1 MKVLVTG
8 GSGFIGTNV
17 CDNLLRL
24 GVPTL
29 NLDIAAPR
37 NAAHFA
43 IWQRLDIC
51 RADDLRQAVNGF
63 QPDTVLHLAARTDL
77 DGKSLQD
84 YAANTRG
91 VESMVDAAL
100 ACNAVRRVVFASS
113 RLVCKIGHAP
123 TDETDYCPTT
133 AYGESKV
140 AGEQIVRLRAATA
153 PWDWIQVRPTSI
165 WGPWFGVPYKLFF
178 DAVARGRYMHPRG
191 TNILKSFG
199 FVGNTVQ
206 QLMAI
211 AAAEKALIDRKTIY
225 LADYPPIQVSRM
237 AALIRQELG
246 IGAGKEVPMAV
257 LQGLARIGDAARALG
272 WKQPPLTSFRLANLV
287 TPMVYDL
294 TPLEVIAGKPPFDLA
309 DGVRQTVA
317 WMRAHGHL
325 A

>member
-17 CDNLLRL
+17 CGHLLRQ

-37 NAAHFA
+37 DAAQLA
-43 IWQRLDIC
+43 VWQRLDIC
-51 RADDLRQAVNGF
+51 HTADLRQAVDDF
-63 QPDTVLHLAARTDL
+63 APDTILHLAARTDL
-77 DGKSLQD
+77 DGKSPQD

-91 VESMVDAAL
+91 VENMIDAAL
-100 ACNAVRRVVFASS
+100 ACKSVQRVVFASS
-113 RLVCKIGHAP
+113 RLVCKIGYTP
-123 TDETDYCPTT
+123 SSETDYCPTT

-140 AGEQIVRLRAATA
+140 AGEKIVRARAQGA
-153 PWDWIQVRPTSI
+153 PWGWVQVRPTSI

-178 DAVARGRYMHPRG
+178 DAVARGRYVHPRG
-191 TNILKSFG
+191 VNILKSFG

-211 AAAEKALIDRKTIY
+211 TAAETSQIDRKTIY
-225 LADYPPIQVSRM
+225 LADYPPIQVSNM

-246 IGAGKEVPMAV
+246 IARGREVPMAV
-257 LQGLARIGDAARALG
+257 LKLVARLGDIAKAFG
-272 WKQPPLTSFRLANLV
+272 WAQPPLTSFRLANLV

-294 TPLEVIAGKPPFDLA
+294 APLQAIAGPLQFDLA

-317 WMRAHGHL
+317 WMRDHGEL
-325 A
+325 R

>member
-8 GSGFIGTNV
+8 GSGFIGTNL
-17 CDNLLRL
+17 CDHLLRQ

-29 NLDIAAPR
+29 NLDVAAPR
-37 NAAHFA
+37 NASHAA
-43 IWQRLDIC
+43 IWMRLDIR
-51 RADDLRQAVNGF
+51 RAADLRMAVNDF
-63 QPDTVLHLAARTDL
+63 APDTILHLAARTDL

-84 YAANTRG
+84 YAANTAG

-100 ACNAVRRVVFASS
+100 ACKTVRRVVFASS
-113 RLVCKIGHAP
+113 RLVCKIGYTP
-123 TDETDYCPTT
+123 TGETDYCPTT

-140 AGEQIVRLRAATA
+140 AGEKIVRDRAFGA

-178 DAVARGRYMHPRG
+178 DAVARGRYVHPRG
-191 TNILKSFG
+191 VNILKSFG

-211 AAAEKALIDRKTIY
+211 TAAERKMIDRKTIY
-225 LADYPPIQVSRM
+225 LADYPPIQVDKM
-237 AALIRQELG
+237 AALIREELG
-246 IGAGKEVPMAV
+246 IAPGKEVPMLV
-257 LQGLARIGDAARALG
+257 LQGLARIGDAAKALG

-294 TPLEVIAGKPPFDLA
+294 SPLQAIAGELKFDMA

-317 WMRAHGHL
+317 WMRADGDL
-325 A
+325 R

>member
-17 CDNLLRL
+17 CDHLLRQ
-24 GVPTL
+24 GVATL
-29 NLDIAAPR
+29 NLDTEAPR
-37 NAAHFA
+37 NAAQSA

-51 RADDLRQAVNGF
+51 RPGDLRRAVNDFG
-63 QPDTVLHLAARTDL
+63 PDIILHLAARTDL

-84 YAANTRG
+84 YAANTVG

-100 ACNAVRRVVFASS
+100 DCKTVRRVVFASS
-113 RLVCKIGHAP
+113 RLVCKIGYTPAV
-123 TDETDYCPTT
+123 ETDYCPSTV
-133 AYGESKV
+133 YGESKV
-140 AGEQIVRLRAATA
+140 AGEKTVRARAGGA

-178 DAVARGRYMHPRG
+178 DAVARGRYVHPRG
-191 TNILKSFG
+191 VNILKSFG

-211 AAAEKALIDRKTIY
+211 VGAERKLIDRKTIY
-225 LADYPPIQVSRM
+225 LADYPPIQVGEM
-237 AALIRQELG
+237 AALIRAELG
-246 IGAGKEVPMAV
+246 TGPGKEVPMVV
-257 LQGLARIGDAARALG
+257 LQALARLGDAAKALG

-294 TPLEVIAGKPPFDLA
+294 TPLAAIAGELQFDMA

-317 WMRAHGHL
+317 WMRAHGDL
-325 A
+325 R